1 MTVRIGQIEYANC
14 VPLFM
19 AFRELCPD
27 AQYSYISGVPAVLNS
42 LLARGEIDLC
52 PSSSIVYGSDPK
64 RYWLLPDLSI
74 SAVGE
79 VQSVLLFSKK
89 PIQDLNGARIG
100 LTNESD
106 TSVALLKIIL
116 NRFHGFTNEYQRTGL
131 PLTEAFPPFDALLL
145 IGDMA
150 LKESLA
156 GARCHVYDLGAIWQQ
171 QTGFPFVFALWI
183 VNRAAVDGKHAEVA
197 LLLQSLL
204 RAKELSKL
212 NIERYA
218 AEAAGLDWM
227 SAQQRAA
234 YWHII
239 SYDLDEQQLA
249 GLSLF
254 YRHAAELG
262 IIAEA
267 PELSFFSFS
276 HP

>member
-27 AQYSYISGVPAVLNS
+27 DQYRYVRGVPAVLNG

-52 PSSSIVYGSDPK
+52 PSSSIVYGNDPS
-64 RYWLLPDLSI
+64 RYCLLPDLSI

-79 VQSVLLFSKK
+79 VQSVLLFSRK
-89 PIQDLNGARIG
+89 PLQDLNGARIG

-116 NRFHGFTNEYQRTGL
+116 RQFHGFSNEYQRTGL
-131 PLTEAFPPFDALLL
+131 PLTEAFSFFDALLL

-197 LLLQSLL
+197 LLLRSLL
-204 RAKELSKL
+204 KAKELSKL
-212 NIERYA
+212 SLERYA
-218 AEAAGLDWM
+218 AEAKGLDWM
-227 SAQQRAA
+227 SAQQRAD
-234 YWHII
+234 YWRII

-267 PELSFFSFS
+267 PELSFFSMYN
-276 HP
+276 P